1 MTSETRPLVSII
13 TPSFN
18 QAAYLSAT
26 LNSVLTQDYQHL
38 ELIVM
43 DGGSTDGSVE
53 ILKAQTDPRLSWTSE
68 RDRGQSHAINKGL
81 SQARG
86 EYLTYL
92 NSDDLLAPH
101 TVAFIVDYF
110 ETHPEA
116 DLLFGDCVY
125 IGEHGEIIRVVLGR
139 TFSLSAVLTG
149 RTGLLQPGAFWRR
162 RVTERI
168 GNFDEH
174 LHYTMD
180 VDYWLRA
187 SLAGFNIVYA
197 SGVRGSFRL
206 HDQSKTV
213 SQSPAFWRDWRAM
226 LHSLYARPELSA
238 EVMQYYAD
246 SFAYVDWHD
255 AKMAWA
261 HKDYAAARPML
272 QRFLRGKKWVRRGL
286 AAPMLIDSY
295 LGTPFT
301 RILTGAY
308 RRLRGV
314 DLFGP

>member
-1 MTSETRPLVSII
+1 MTYPLVSVI

-18 QAAYLSAT
+18 QAVFLPAT
-26 LNSVLTQDYQHL
+26 LSSVLSQGYQHL

-43 DGGSTDGSVE
+43 DGGSTDGSVD

-81 SQARG
+81 ARARG

-92 NSDDLLAPH
+92 NSDDLLTPD

-110 ETHPEA
+110 EAHPEV
-116 DLLFGDCVY
+116 DLILGDSMFIDANGQSLKVVHGRAFELRKAM
-125 IGEHGEIIRVVLGR
+125 IGGG
-139 TFSLSAVLTG
+139 S
-149 RTGLLQPGAFWRR
+149 LLQQGAFWRR
-162 RVTERI
+162 HVTERI
-168 GNFDEH
+168 GDFDES
-174 LHYTMD
+174 LHFTMD

-187 SLAGFNIVYA
+187 ALAGFRVAYVP
-197 SGVRGSFRL
+197 GVRGAFRL

-213 SQSPAFWRDWRAM
+213 SQSPGFWRGWRAM
-226 LHSLYARPELSA
+226 LHKLYALPDLPAEALSWR
-238 EVMQYYAD
+238 QD
-246 SFAYVDWHD
+246 SFDYLDWHD
-255 AKMAWA
+255 AKMAWRDQ
-261 HKDYAAARPML
+261 DYATARPML
-272 QRFLRGKKWVRRGL
+272 RRFLRGKKWARRGL
-286 AAPMLIDSY
+286 AVPMLIDSY

-301 RILTGAY
+301 RLVTGAY